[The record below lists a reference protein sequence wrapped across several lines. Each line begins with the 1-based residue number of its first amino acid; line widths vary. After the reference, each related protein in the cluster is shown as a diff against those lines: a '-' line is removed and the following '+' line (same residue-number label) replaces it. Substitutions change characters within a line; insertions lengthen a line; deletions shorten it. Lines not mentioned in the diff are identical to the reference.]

1 MPGLSCVICSEVYRS
16 SDVICS
22 TSCGHV
28 FHFQCLQQWQ
38 SRETS
43 CPQCRF
49 RNPQTHKLYID
60 FDETATDIK
69 LNETKAQLDLTE
81 KSRSEL
87 QLQLDV
93 TESNISG
100 IQILLSQAED
110 KILDL
115 EYKNDYLKAQ
125 NDSREQAIAKAAEES
140 EDFLVKIASL
150 EDNFK
155 EVLLEKEKLALEME
169 KRVSECTIL
178 KDANNKL
185 ETLVKR
191 NENFL
196 SNTRKQYEA
205 VESALKVKVEQLK
218 DELITKS
225 ALIQQ
230 LENRIR
236 EIGSNKQNSQQYSD
250 QREIQRHN
258 TTEIII
264 QKLKLEK
271 ELEQTLDKIV
281 ELENNHIRD
290 IEFLN
295 LEIDSLKAD
304 NERKDN
310 EIANRK
316 EEHAKMMTRLTSL
329 GSKATEMALRKR
341 IELLNTKLEETR
353 SELESSL
360 KNSAELNRVISK
372 IKAESKVV
380 EGANSSVVKY
390 SSAIQPQNTTAS
402 STNQIAEKCE
412 ENTSVVIRGVCDSDI
427 KNPLADTVLMLTEIM
442 NLPCTAADI
451 KDVFKLNNTFKL
463 RNNIQKDKTTLVV
476 AFTTLNMKIKFLE
489 NKSKLR
495 NKALVVSAFV
505 DNETNKLFHYAK
517 SLKSLGYHVFC
528 KNNSVFARVGDNS
541 QILKINSKLEVDNI
555 TKNSNQQISEKHKM
569 SLTGAKHKSVI
580 HKKKEDENAQL
591 SAEEC
596 DEEFYRK

>member
-1 MPGLSCVICSEVYRS
+1 MPGLSCVICSEVYQNN
-16 SDVICS
+16 DVLCS

-28 FHFQCLQQWQ
+28 FHLRCLQEWQ

-43 CPQCRF
+43 CPHCRF
-49 RNPQTHKLYID
+49 CNPSTHKLYVD

-140 EDFLVKIASL
+140 QEFLVKIDSL
-150 EDNFK
+150 EDNLK

-169 KRVSECTIL
+169 KRVSECTSL

-205 VESALKVKVEQLK
+205 VENALKVKVEKLK
-218 DELITKS
+218 DDLITKS

-250 QREIQRHN
+250 QQEIQRHN
-258 TTEIII
+258 ATEIII

-271 ELEQTLDKIV
+271 ELEQAFDKIV

-295 LEIDSLKAD
+295 FEIDSLKAD

-316 EEHAKMMTRLTSL
+316 EELAKMMTRLTSL
-329 GSKATEMALRKR
+329 GSKATEISLRKR

-380 EGANSSVVKY
+380 EGANSSA
-390 SSAIQPQNTTAS
+390 SAIQPQNTTAS
-402 STNQIAEKCE
+402 STKQIAAKCG

-427 KNPLADTVLMLTEIM
+427 KNPLADTVLMLTENM

-451 KDVFKLNNTFKL
+451 KDVFKLNNRFKL
-463 RNNIQKDKTTLVV
+463 RNNTQNNKTTLVV
-476 AFTTLNMKIKFLE
+476 TFTNLNMKAQFLI
-489 NKSKLR
+489 NKSKLK
-495 NKALVVSAFV
+495 NKSLIISAYV
-505 DNETNKLFHYAK
+505 DNETNKLFHYAR
-517 SLKSLGYHVFC
+517 SLKSLGYHVFLQ
-528 KNNSVFARVGDNS
+528 K
-541 QILKINSKLEVDNI
+541 
-555 TKNSNQQISEKHKM
+555 
-569 SLTGAKHKSVI
+569 
-580 HKKKEDENAQL
+580 
-591 SAEEC
+591 
-596 DEEFYRK
+596 